1 MIWSRT
7 IRAISKQTLF
17 GGIEMTFS
25 IVGRDPDSEAVGVA
39 IASVFPSVG
48 AVCPYVAD
56 GVAISTQSW
65 DAGRSYGI
73 PITETVANHDISL
86 PVMCEALLEERAGA
100 AGTQLHGL
108 ELDGDQFLYTGDR
121 CAEWAGHEGGTHYT
135 AAGNML
141 VGNEVIAE
149 AGRRFEQAEGPLAE
163 RLLEALEAG
172 EAVGGDKR
180 GDNLSAALLVN
191 ATESSLAHNLRVDDP
206 GDPIEGLWNAYEVAV
221 ETESADDDAVIDAWG
236 EGYPESVVEFGI
248 KW

>member
-1 MIWSRT
+1 
-7 IRAISKQTLF
+7 
-17 GGIEMTFS
+17 MTFS
-25 IVGRDPDSEAVGVA
+25 IVGRDPDADAVGVA

-65 DAGRSYGI
+65 DAGRSYGV
-73 PITETVANHDISL
+73 PITEMVATHELSL
-86 PVMCEALLEERAGA
+86 PVACEALLKQRAGA

-108 ELDGDQFLYTGDR
+108 EVGGGRFQYTGER
-121 CAEWAGHEGGTHYT
+121 CAEWAGHGRGSHYT

-149 AGRRFEQAEGPLAE
+149 AGHRFEQVEGPLAE

-180 GDNLSAALLVN
+180 GDNLSAALLVS
-191 ATESSLAHNLRVDDP
+191 APESSLTHNLRVDNP
-206 GDPIEGLWNAYEVAV
+206 GEPIKGLRNAYEAAV
-221 ETESADDDAVIDAWG
+221 EAEASDDSAVIDTWG
-236 EGYPESVVEFGI
+236 EEYPESVAEFEI
-248 KW
+248 KR